1 MGAILPQVRHTCRLQ
16 YVSKKTKS
24 LHDTLKQKEGEGSK
38 EFKAS
43 EGWFDHFRKRFSFK
57 NVKTTGEAASA
68 GQEILDAIRKSL
80 RRKNI

>member
-1 MGAILPQVRHTCRLQ
+1 MFREKMKL
-16 YVSKKTKS
+16 

-43 EGWFDHFRKRFSFK
+43 KGWFDHFRKRYSFK
-57 NVKTTGEAASA
+57 NVKTIREAVFAS
-68 GQEILDAIRKSL
+68 QEILDAIRKSL

>member
-1 MGAILPQVRHTCRLQ
+1 MFQE
-16 YVSKKTKS
+16 KTKS
-24 LHDTLKQKEGEGSK
+24 LHDTLKQKEDEGSK
-38 EFKAS
+38 GFKAS

-57 NVKTTGEAASA
+57 NVKTTGETASA